1 MGDAQGTSWGLQ
13 PVLIGKGFLV
23 SPRKGFWSP
32 QGRVSGVPG
41 EGFLV
46 SHFLHPCFESL
57 VWVRGWY
64 LQQGR
69 GWCLQ
74 DVPVKCWGCGD
85 A

>member
-41 EGFLV
+41 EEFLV
-46 SHFLHPCFESL
+46 SPLSPSL
-57 VWVRGWY
+57 F
-64 LQQGR
+64 
-69 GWCLQ
+69 
-74 DVPVKCWGCGD
+74 
-85 A
+85 